1 LRLKKF
7 VIIMPLILFLLGF
20 SYSLLY
26 SANSNRV
33 ISAIN
38 FNNEVYNSTSLKYQD
53 LSTEARKYITKEE
66 FNNWNTWQDV
76 EKSFTK
82 FNNQKEDADFVTH
95 GPYAVVYSFYQKT
108 LTGYKLS
115 YLEFHR

>member
-1 LRLKKF
+1 
-7 VIIMPLILFLLGF
+7 MPLILLLLGF

-33 ISAIN
+33 ISAID
-38 FNNEVYNSTSLKYQD
+38 FNNEVYSSTLKYQD

-66 FNNWNTWQDV
+66 FNKWNTWKDV
-76 EKSFTK
+76 ERSFAK
-82 FNNQKEDADFVTH
+82 FNNQKEDADFVSH
-95 GPYAVVYSFYQKT
+95 GPYAVVYIFYQKSI
-108 LTGYKLS
+108 TGYKLS